1 MPLPTAFVDLVNGSE
16 FDALRAAGDDAGITA
31 ALNVQDQR
39 GLVPIVEMAR
49 YCAKGITGTIQALNE
64 IAIGTDIAP
73 GFPMTVQIKAA
84 LHTVLNLVQIDFR
97 LEACDTDDAA
107 FGQICDLLVSLGA
120 MQAADKTALSVLGAD
135 RQSRAEIALGRAC
148 TSADV
153 ESVRKGNN

>member
-1 MPLPTAFVDLVNGSE
+1 MPLHQAFVDLVNGSE
-16 FDALRAAGDDAGITA
+16 FDAQRAAHNDSGIAA

-49 YCAKGITGTIQALNE
+49 YCARGITGTIQALNE

-73 GFPMTVQIKAA
+73 GVPMTVQIKAA

-120 MQAADKTALSVLGAD
+120 MQSSDKAALKALGAN
-135 RQSRAEIALGRAC
+135 RQSRAEVALGRLC
-148 TSADV
+148 ESADV

>member
-1 MPLPTAFVDLVNGSE
+1 MPLPQAFIDLVNGSE
-16 FDALRAAGDDAGITA
+16 FDAQRAAGDDAGIA
-31 ALNVQDQR
+31 ATLNTQDQR

-64 IAIGTDIAP
+64 ISIGADIAP
-73 GFPMTVQIKAA
+73 SVPMTVQIKAG

-107 FGQICDLLVSLGA
+107 FGSICDLLVSLGA
-120 MQAADKTALSVLGAD
+120 MQAVDKTALQALGD
-135 RQSRAEIALGRAC
+135 NRQSRAEIALARAC